1 MVARKKKKTTDR
13 SEDTTPADMADSG
26 ATEGPN
32 PEAAA
37 AEGPEDDVSTQ
48 DEPTTEEV
56 IAALTDEV
64 RELEDRHL
72 RLVAEFDNYRKRTA
86 RERELQ
92 TERAQ
97 ADLVKELLES
107 LDDLSRVSQ
116 MSSKEHEAG
125 AIVEGVQLVEDK
137 LRRVLRTFGLQ
148 PIEAEGRPFNPELH
162 EALVTVATDD
172 PEEDDTVSQ
181 EIARG
186 YLFKDALLRPA
197 LVEVKKYRPGEAES
211 EK

>member
-1 MVARKKKKTTDR
+1 MVARKKKKKTTDEG
-13 SEDTTPADMADSG
+13 SEGMPSADMADS
-26 ATEGPN
+26 TEKEGSN
-32 PEAAA
+32 AEAAA
-37 AEGPEDDVSTQ
+37 AESLDGEAPTR

-86 RERELQ
+86 RERALQ
-92 TERAQ
+92 SERAQ

-125 AIVEGVQLVEDK
+125 AVVEGVQLVEDK
-137 LRRVLRTFGLQ
+137 LRRVLGSFGLQ
-148 PIEAEGRPFNPELH
+148 PIEAEGRPFDPELH

-172 PEEDDTVSQ
+172 PEQD
-181 EIARG
+181 
-186 YLFKDALLRPA
+186 
-197 LVEVKKYRPGEAES
+197 
-211 EK
+211 